1 MKKRKK
7 KLTLNKEEIANLSN
21 LSQTY
26 VVGGTIRRPGRRV
39 VPCDTQD
46 DCETL
51 DPCSED
57 GVTTGGD
64 TSDTKEVTQQW

>member
-1 MKKRKK
+1 MKERKR
-7 KLTLNKEEIANLSN
+7 KLTLKKEEIANLSN
-21 LSQTY
+21 LSQRY

-51 DPCSED
+51 DPCSVD
-57 GVTTGGD
+57 GTTTGGGD
-64 TSDTKEVTQQW
+64 PDDKEVTQQT